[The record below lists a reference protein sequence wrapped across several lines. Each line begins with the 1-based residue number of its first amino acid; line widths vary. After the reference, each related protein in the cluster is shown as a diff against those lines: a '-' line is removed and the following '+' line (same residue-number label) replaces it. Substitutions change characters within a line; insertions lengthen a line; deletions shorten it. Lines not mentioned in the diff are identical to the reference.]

1 LRADLP
7 IPSRLSESMETVLVA
22 ITIIIVSGIIAIL
35 FRRYPG
41 TVSII
46 GASGIVAGCCVGLFS
61 TILTLL
67 NGQTESLQW
76 HWSVPGGAFSVGLD
90 PISALFLLIIFAI
103 SIPVSIYGASYLW
116 HSRRNFDLGTSWF
129 FTSLLI
135 ASMALVVIAR
145 NAILFLVSWEM
156 MSLSSLFLVLAEN
169 NRDESPAAGWIYI
182 VAAHIGTAFLLALFI
197 ILGQNGSLEFSQF
210 YHPAHAGLLFI
221 LCIIGFGVKAGFV
234 PLHVWLPE
242 AHPAAPSHISALMSG
257 VMIKMG
263 IYGILRTITFL
274 GPVAEWWGWLLL
286 GIGLTS
292 GILGVLYAI
301 AQHDLKRLLAYHS
314 VENIGIISI
323 GLGIGILGISY
334 QAPVIAILGFGGGL
348 LHIINHALFKALL
361 FMAAGSVAHAAGT
374 REIDRLGG
382 ILKKMPWTGAM
393 FLIGSIAICGL
404 PPLNGFISEFLIYL
418 GAINSGAALHNTM
431 AIASIITILGLS
443 LIGGLAVAC
452 FTKAFGIVFLGEPRT
467 VLPKEVRESGF
478 PMRFSMVLLAL
489 GCLAIG
495 LLAPLA
501 WKLVSPVIAQVSRLP
516 IETAGGLYAQGSAT
530 LTKVIIASSIGC
542 GLIIL
547 ITLLRLALLRGKKIN
562 HTVTWDCG
570 YALPSARMQYTAAS
584 FAQPI
589 LSQFRM
595 LLGYKHKKL
604 RLDDTFPRETSLHSE
619 TQDVFQRFLFKPL
632 FWGAGR
638 GLDAF
643 RWLQHG
649 NVNLYIL
656 YILLTLLALMFW
668 KLK

>member
-1 LRADLP
+1 
-7 IPSRLSESMETVLVA
+7 
-22 ITIIIVSGIIAIL
+22 
-35 FRRYPG
+35 
-41 TVSII
+41 
-46 GASGIVAGCCVGLFS
+46 
-61 TILTLL
+61 
-67 NGQTESLQW
+67 
-76 HWSVPGGAFSVGLD
+76 
-90 PISALFLLIIFAI
+90 
-103 SIPVSIYGASYLW
+103 
-116 HSRRNFDLGTSWF
+116 
-129 FTSLLI
+129 
-135 ASMALVVIAR
+135 
-145 NAILFLVSWEM
+145 
-156 MSLSSLFLVLAEN
+156 
-169 NRDESPAAGWIYI
+169 
-182 VAAHIGTAFLLALFI
+182 
-197 ILGQNGSLEFSQF
+197 
-210 YHPAHAGLLFI
+210 
-221 LCIIGFGVKAGFV
+221 
-234 PLHVWLPE
+234 
-242 AHPAAPSHISALMSG
+242 
-257 VMIKMG
+257 
-263 IYGILRTITFL
+263 
-274 GPVAEWWGWLLL
+274 
-286 GIGLTS
+286 
-292 GILGVLYAI
+292 
-301 AQHDLKRLLAYHS
+301 
-314 VENIGIISI
+314 
-323 GLGIGILGISY
+323 
-334 QAPVIAILGFGGGL
+334 
-348 LHIINHALFKALL
+348 
-361 FMAAGSVAHAAGT
+361 
-374 REIDRLGG
+374 
-382 ILKKMPWTGAM
+382 
-393 FLIGSIAICGL
+393 
-404 PPLNGFISEFLIYL
+404 
-418 GAINSGAALHNTM
+418 
-431 AIASIITILGLS
+431 
-443 LIGGLAVAC
+443 
-452 FTKAFGIVFLGEPRT
+452 
-467 VLPKEVRESGF
+467 
-478 PMRFSMVLLAL
+478 MRFSMVLLAL

>member
-1 LRADLP
+1 
-7 IPSRLSESMETVLVA
+7 
-22 ITIIIVSGIIAIL
+22 
-35 FRRYPG
+35 
-41 TVSII
+41 
-46 GASGIVAGCCVGLFS
+46 
-61 TILTLL
+61 
-67 NGQTESLQW
+67 
-76 HWSVPGGAFSVGLD
+76 
-90 PISALFLLIIFAI
+90 
-103 SIPVSIYGASYLW
+103 
-116 HSRRNFDLGTSWF
+116 
-129 FTSLLI
+129 
-135 ASMALVVIAR
+135 
-145 NAILFLVSWEM
+145 
-156 MSLSSLFLVLAEN
+156 
-169 NRDESPAAGWIYI
+169 
-182 VAAHIGTAFLLALFI
+182 
-197 ILGQNGSLEFSQF
+197 
-210 YHPAHAGLLFI
+210 
-221 LCIIGFGVKAGFV
+221 
-234 PLHVWLPE
+234 
-242 AHPAAPSHISALMSG
+242 
-257 VMIKMG
+257 MIKMG
-263 IYGILRTITFL
+263 IYGIIRTITFL

-323 GLGIGILGISY
+323 GLGIGLLGISY
-334 QAPVIAILGFGGGL
+334 QAPIIAILGFGGGL

-361 FMAAGSVAHAAGT
+361 FMAAGSVAHATGT
-374 REIDRLGG
+374 REIDKLGG

-418 GAINSGAALHNTM
+418 GAINSGAAFHNTM
-431 AIASIITILGLS
+431 AIASILTVLGLS

-467 VLPKEVRESGF
+467 ILPKEVRESGF
-478 PMRFSMVLLAL
+478 SMRFSMVLIALA
-489 GCLAIG
+489 CLAIG

-501 WKLVSPVIAQVSRLP
+501 WKLISPVIAQVSQLP
-516 IETAGGLYAQGSAT
+516 VETTSELLAQSSST
-530 LTKVIIASSIGC
+530 LIKVIIAASICC

-547 ITLLRLALLRGKKIN
+547 VLLIRLGLLRGKKVN
-562 HTVTWDCG
+562 QTVTWDCG

-589 LSQFRM
+589 MSQFRM

-604 RLDDTFPRETSLHSE
+604 QLDKAFPEETSIHTE

-632 FWGAGR
+632 FRGVGR

-656 YILLTLLALMFW
+656 YILITLLALMFW